1 MRPPMPSLGHV
12 MRVAAAALLGLSAL
26 VSVAAANGIVLDE
39 KRGVMTLAPVLEKA
53 MPAVVNISVATRL
66 AAEEP
71 MMRDPFLRRF
81 FGLSD
86 GGPDREVMSAGS
98 GVVVDRAKGY
108 VITSHHVVANA
119 DRISVTVNDGRELEA
134 KRVDSDV
141 TSDLSLLRV
150 EPAAVADLPA
160 DLPLGDSD
168 TLKVGDLVVAIGNPF
183 GLGQTVTSGIV
194 SAVGRAAASGG
205 DKAQG
210 LIQTDAPINPG
221 NSGGALIN
229 SKGELVGINT
239 AMVSPSRGNVGIGF
253 AMPSNVVK
261 AAMQQLVKN
270 GEARRGRTGA
280 NVRSV
285 SPDLAA
291 ALGAPAA
298 PGGVVSTVAP
308 MRR

>member
-291 ALGAPAA
+291 A
-298 PGGVVSTVAP
+298 PGGVVGTSP
-308 MRR
+308 R

>member
-12 MRVAAAALLGLSAL
+12 TRMFAAPLLGLSAL
-26 VSVAAANGIVLDE
+26 VSAVAANGIVLDE

-81 FGLSD
+81 FGMSD
-86 GGPDREVMSAGS
+86 GSADREVMSAGS

-119 DRISVTVNDGRELEA
+119 DRISVTVSDGRELEA
-134 KRVDSDV
+134 KRVDSDL

-150 EPAAVADLPA
+150 EPAAVADLPG

-168 TLKVGDLVVAIGNPF
+168 ALKVGDLVVAIGNPF

-194 SAVGRAAASGG
+194 SAVGRAAAPGG
-205 DKAQG
+205 DKSQG

-261 AAMQQLVKN
+261 AAMQQLVKQ
-270 GEARRGRTGA
+270 G
-280 NVRSV
+280 
-285 SPDLAA
+285 AA

-298 PGGVVSTVAP
+298 PAVVAP
-308 MRR
+308 P

>member
-12 MRVAAAALLGLSAL
+12 TRMAAAALLALSAL
-26 VSVAAANGIVLDE
+26 VSAAAANGIVLDE

-66 AAEEP
+66 SSEEP

-81 FGLSD
+81 FGLPE

-119 DRISVTVNDGRELEA
+119 ERISVTVNDGRELEA
-134 KRVDSDV
+134 KRVDSDLA
-141 TSDLSLLRV
+141 SDLSLLKV

-168 TLKVGDLVVAIGNPF
+168 ALKVGDLVVAIGNPF

-194 SAVGRAAASGG
+194 SAVGRAAAPGG
-205 DKAQG
+205 DKAPG

-253 AMPSNVVK
+253 AMPSNIVK
-261 AAMQQLVKN
+261 AAMQQLVTQV
-270 GEARRGRTGA
+270 EARRGRTGA
-280 NVRSV
+280 NVLAV
-285 SPDLAA
+285 PPDVAA

-298 PGGVVSTVAP
+298 PEVVP
-308 MRR
+308 PR

>member
-168 TLKVGDLVVAIGNPF
+168 ALKVGDLVVAIGNPF

-194 SAVGRAAASGG
+194 SAVGRAAAPGG

-291 ALGAPAA
+291 AP
-298 PGGVVSTVAP
+298 GVVVGTSP
-308 MRR
+308 R